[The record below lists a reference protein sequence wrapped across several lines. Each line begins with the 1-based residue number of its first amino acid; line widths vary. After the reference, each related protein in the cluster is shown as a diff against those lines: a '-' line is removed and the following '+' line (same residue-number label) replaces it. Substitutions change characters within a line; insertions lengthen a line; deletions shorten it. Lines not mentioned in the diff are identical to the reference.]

1 MQDSRLVLCHLNFV
15 PVCFQIKEWVDL
27 IDFKDGRLDIH
38 IETYISGVDTG
49 FYVFWFGEEGKF
61 CRQRI
66 LRSSSSEWTLEDV
79 NS

>member
-1 MQDSRLVLCHLNFV
+1 MQDSRHVLCHLNFV

-49 FYVFWFGEEGKF
+49 FYVFWFGGG
-61 CRQRI
+61 RQI
-66 LRSSSSEWTLEDV
+66 L
-79 NS
+79 